1 MPAFILSW
9 GHFGDKKIA
18 NDGANYKTT
27 IGRGQFE
34 AMTAELFKKTI
45 DCVEKAL
52 TDAKIEKG
60 NVNDIII
67 VGGASRTT
75 KVIIITYV

>member
-1 MPAFILSW
+1 M
-9 GHFGDKKIA
+9 
-18 NDGANYKTT
+18 N
-27 IGRGQFE
+27 
-34 AMTAELFKKTI
+34 AELFKKTI

-60 NVNDIII
+60 DVNDIIT
-67 VGGASRTT
+67 VGGASRTP